1 MLLKMAL
8 VSFAK
13 NLTTWKSLSQDI
25 SVLDLLADIISKN
38 MHYIQL

>member
-25 SVLDLLADIISKN
+25 SVIDLLNDIISQKI
-38 MHYIQL
+38 HYIQL